1 MKIQMFACGTLV
13 ALAACSTVH
22 DYYPN
27 SQVVTVDGVEYMV
40 RPMNSG
46 KTSWQA
52 TPNRPDGRGMIFID
66 ASIYMGNVK
75 AIEAATGCPVFG
87 PSVKNQNT
95 DTIAAVDCS
104 AKPAQ
109 RG

>member
-1 MKIQMFACGTLV
+1 MKRRFLVAATTLV
-13 ALAACSTVH
+13 LASCSTVH

-27 SQVVTVDGVEYMV
+27 SQVVTVDGTEYMV
-40 RPMNSG
+40 RPLNAE

-52 TPNRPDGRGMIFID
+52 TPNRPDGRGMLIID

-75 AIEAATGCPVFG
+75 AIEKATGCPVFA

-95 DTIAAVDCS
+95 DTIAAIDCS
-104 AKPAQ
+104 AKAT
-109 RG
+109 